1 MSVRAVKLRV
11 GRPGCDVTRGK
22 SCCMLAEGRLFIGVA
37 CLAGEYDRD
46 GDGICKKDN
55 VSRSG
60 RALWLHIVTRNGDGR
75 VQCPSVANAD
85 QLNTDNDAKGGDAC
99 DTDDDNDVRH

>member
-1 MSVRAVKLRV
+1 V
-11 GRPGCDVTRGK
+11 
-22 SCCMLAEGRLFIGVA
+22 VA
-37 CLAGEYDRD
+37 H
-46 GDGICKKDN
+46 
-55 VSRSG
+55 S
-60 RALWLHIVTRNGDGR
+60 TRNGDGC